1 MCSLDFCT
9 WLFAEKA
16 DDAENRVWQHW
27 QISDES
33 LKPFG
38 VENIE
43 LVQRYLRAGSRPNVL
58 SVSLQRSEIASGK
71 QNLHAFLSEAQR
83 ARAADV

>member
-1 MCSLDFCT
+1 
-9 WLFAEKA
+9 
-16 DDAENRVWQHW
+16 
-27 QISDES
+27 
-33 LKPFG
+33 
-38 VENIE
+38 
-43 LVQRYLRAGSRPNVL
+43 L